1 MIDDFEPIERSNKHA
16 RKALSSMNEQD
27 IAPSPLNYAVW
38 YAHCSGQHPSLSRA
52 LESKLNSE
60 RGLSRA
66 ASQELFERFLG
77 TELESS
83 GIRETGD
90 QLHGSLEAVL
100 KLVVEAGQE
109 TGSYGDKLA
118 GVQDNLAERPE
129 AADVGHLVQ
138 VLLAETEKMVEKSRD
153 LESGL
158 KDSAKEI
165 QELRD
170 HLEQVREEA
179 MTDALTGVANR
190 KCFDL
195 KLAEAIEQAEQEGES
210 FCLLLSD
217 IDHFKAFNDSYGH
230 KVGDE
235 VLKVVGRHLREG
247 VKGRDTAAR
256 YGGEEFAL
264 ILPQTQLDGAT
275 SLAEALRL
283 GLAKKEL
290 KNRKTGES
298 FGQVTLSIGA
308 AAFRPDDTADS
319 MIERADAALY
329 LAKRNGR
336 NRVENEAG
344 LVSPPQGPSSE
355 DLPARKAG

>member
-16 RKALSSMNEQD
+16 REALSSMNERQV
-27 IAPSPLNYAVW
+27 APSPLNYAVW
-38 YAHCSGQHPSLSRA
+38 YAHCSGQHPDLSRA
-52 LESKLNSE
+52 LETKLNS
-60 RGLSRA
+60 GQAFSRE
-66 ASQELFERFLG
+66 ASQELFERFFG

-90 QLHGSLEAVL
+90 QLQGTLEAVL

-109 TGSYGDKLA
+109 TGNYGDKLTD
-118 GVQDNLAERPE
+118 VQNDLSGQPA
-129 AADVGHLVQ
+129 AADVGRLVHGI
-138 VLLAETEKMVEKSRD
+138 LAETQKMVEKSRD

-165 QELRD
+165 LELRD

-190 KCFDL
+190 KCFDVR
-195 KLAEAIEQAEQEGES
+195 LAEAIETAVREGET

-217 IDHFKAFNDSYGH
+217 IDLFKKFNDSYGH

-235 VLKVVGRHLREG
+235 VLKVVGKHLRDG

-264 ILPQTQLDGAT
+264 ILPQTQLKGAT
-275 SLAEALRL
+275 SLAESLRQA
-283 GLAKKEL
+283 LAKKEL
-290 KNRKTGES
+290 KNRKTGQS
-298 FGQVTLSIGA
+298 FGQITLSIGA
-308 AAFRPDDTADS
+308 AAYRPSDTADTL
-319 MIERADAALY
+319 IERADEALY

-336 NRVENEAG
+336 NRVETEDG
-344 LVSPPQGPSSE
+344 LTAPLSSA
-355 DLPARKAG
+355 L